1 MDAILTLVKARLG
14 RLDNSLDEY
23 LTARIQAAVEELD
36 TAGIHVSGSARDQ
49 MLVADIVV
57 WQYQNRDKDGGMPEW
72 LRLARR
78 ERYLQEGL

>member
-14 RLDNSLDEY
+14 RLDTSLDEY

-36 TAGIHVSGSARDQ
+36 TAGIHVTGSSRDN
-49 MLVADIVV
+49 MLVADMVV
-57 WQYQNRDKDGGMPEW
+57 WQYQNRDKEGGMPEW
-72 LRLARR
+72 LRLVRR

>member
-1 MDAILTLVKARLG
+1 MDEILVLVKARLG
-14 RLDNSLDEY
+14 RLDTTLDEY

-36 TAGIHVSGSARDQ
+36 TAGIHVTGSSRDN
-49 MLVADIVV
+49 MLVADMVV

-78 ERYLQEGL
+78 ERYLQGGL

>member
-1 MDAILTLVKARLG
+1 MGAILTLIKARLG

-23 LTARIQAAVEELD
+23 LTARIQAAIEELD
-36 TAGIHVSGSARDQ
+36 TAGIHVTGSSRDN
-49 MLVADIVV
+49 MLVADMVV